1 MIRLERFFRRAGRE
15 LPMAEI
21 HHFAY
26 GWITPIMAYCLSVL
40 GSLLGLI
47 CTSRAQSLPTA
58 RQRISWLLLAA
69 VAIGGTGIWVMHFMA
84 MIGFGVVGTD
94 VRYDVEVTALSVV
107 VAVVVVGLGLFL
119 AGLGRPKAWKIAI
132 GGVLAG
138 LGVNAMHYMGMAAM
152 RLDGEIS
159 YDRIRVMASIVIAV
173 VAATV
178 ALWLSVTVRT
188 GAAIF
193 GSAMVMGVAV
203 TGMHYTGMSA
213 MSVHLSEH
221 GNVSGVSSTN
231 LIAPIVL
238 AVILVVM
245 GLVYSV
251 LAAPTD
257 EDRAG
262 AAYIAAR
269 MSGQSEAPSG
279 IWGTADSEPAAGRFV
294 PRSAAGAVPSPPPAS
309 GSMPPPATSGSA
321 VGAGGDVGGSAPS
334 PAGGFASAFGVA
346 RGAADRPVP
355 GDPAPAGLG
364 ASLRAT
370 ESFAPEAGA
379 SGGRW
384 AGLTEQVHPV
394 VRPITERQYGGQP
407 ADEPQP
413 TDQTMPLPQNAPD
426 PAQLP
431 RRNTRDPWAPP
442 RTPTRR
448 D

>member
-1 MIRLERFFRRAGRE
+1 
-15 LPMAEI
+15 MAEI

-47 CTSRAQSLPTA
+47 CTSRAQRLPTA

-94 VRYDVEVTALSVV
+94 VRYDVGVTALSVV
-107 VAVVVVGLGLFL
+107 VAVVVVGIGLFIV
-119 AGLGRPKAWKIAI
+119 GLGRPAVWKIAV

-159 YDRIRVMASIVIAV
+159 YDRLRVIASIVIAV

-178 ALWLSVTVRT
+178 ALWLSVTVKT

-203 TGMHYTGMSA
+203 TGMHFTGMSA

-221 GNVSGVSSTN
+221 GDVSGATSTTM
-231 LIAPIVL
+231 IAPIAL

-262 AAYIAAR
+262 AAFIAAR
-269 MSGQSEAPSG
+269 MSGQSEAPAS
-279 IWGTADSEPAAGRFV
+279 IWGAAPTVLPAPIVLPAPTV
-294 PRSAAGAVPSPPPAS
+294 PPSSTLGGPSTLPQPSTPSPFSTPSLFSTPAPD
-309 GSMPPPATSGSA
+309 GG
-321 VGAGGDVGGSAPS
+321 GRAGGGPAPS
-334 PAGGFASAFGVA
+334 PAGGFGSAFGGTH
-346 RGAADRPVP
+346 GAADGPVP

-364 ASLRAT
+364 ASLMAT
-370 ESFAPEAGA
+370 ESYAPEPDAQE
-379 SGGRW
+379 GRW

-394 VRPITERQYGGQP
+394 ARPITERQYGGQP
-407 ADEPQP
+407 AGEPQP
-413 TDQTMPLPQNAPD
+413 TDQTVPLPRNAPD
-426 PAQLP
+426 AAQLP